1 MDAERQPGSLIK
13 PILCY
18 APAVEL
24 RGSTA
29 ASTVDDSPHSFD
41 GYSPRNS
48 GDKYMG
54 KITLRTALAKSL
66 NIPAVELL
74 SEVGIP
80 NAVLF
85 AEHLGISFE
94 GENLSLALAL
104 GGFTHGYPRWSF
116 PGHTVRC
123 PAEAD
128 IQSHLP

>member
-1 MDAERQPGSLIK
+1 
-13 PILCY
+13 
-18 APAVEL
+18 
-24 RGSTA
+24 
-29 ASTVDDSPHSFD
+29 
-41 GYSPRNS
+41 
-48 GDKYMG
+48 MG

-116 PGHTVRC
+116 PGHTVHC